1 MTIVA
6 TVFWD
11 GLFVFA
17 AIFFAVGIFKASWFR
32 GNSRTTRGVLKAAI
46 VAIIGILLFVVW
58 WFIPPPDTVAIL
70 KKALRPDAAPSPT
83 ATATPTTVATPT
95 PQLALTQPRPQRSPT
110 EQAPTSA
117 SYPAYTSLP
126 PSADRLAR
134 GAIHCE
140 VIAHGIVVS
149 KNANGTLYSATPSIA
164 EAIVV
169 AHNQKTKKD
178 YRGATNS
185 AGIVSLSVPPGLYFI
200 TASHPGFKESTFLSL
215 ARNVVVKDSEYAS
228 VTIYLEPLESPTP

>member
-1 MTIVA
+1 MADAPNPPYPPDPDDLRGSSVSQWFWGGTGAIMTIVA

-110 EQAPTSA
+110 EQAPT
-117 SYPAYTSLP
+117 T
-126 PSADRLAR
+126 
-134 GAIHCE
+134 G
-140 VIAHGIVVS
+140 
-149 KNANGTLYSATPSIA
+149 
-164 EAIVV
+164 
-169 AHNQKTKKD
+169 
-178 YRGATNS
+178 
-185 AGIVSLSVPPGLYFI
+185 
-200 TASHPGFKESTFLSL
+200 
-215 ARNVVVKDSEYAS
+215 
-228 VTIYLEPLESPTP
+228 